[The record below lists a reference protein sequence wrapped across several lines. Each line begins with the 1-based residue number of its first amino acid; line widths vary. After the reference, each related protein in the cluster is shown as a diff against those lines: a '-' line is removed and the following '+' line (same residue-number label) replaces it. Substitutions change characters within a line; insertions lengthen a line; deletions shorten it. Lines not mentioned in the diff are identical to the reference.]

1 MSSWDVTDTGQPVRE
16 VSFTTTEGTWMS
28 VSVSP
33 DGGTIVFDL
42 LGDLYATPASGGD
55 ATLLRGGPAMH
66 RMPVFSPDGE
76 RILHLSDTD
85 GYDNVWSCAADG
97 SDPVQHTYETHDILT
112 EPIWGPD
119 ARGVIAPRI
128 FRAHRKLFSSQIRL
142 YEAGDQQRDGR
153 LLVDVP
159 ASGRDVLEPAL
170 SPDGAWLYYSERLVR
185 PNIYVDANH
194 ANFAIR
200 RRRLADGHTETVVG
214 GFGGAIRAC
223 PSPDGTR
230 LAFLRRVK
238 AKTVL
243 FCLDLRTGEQ
253 RPVYDGLDRDNQAVW
268 ELQGNYYPRFSW
280 FPDSRHVAVWAG
292 GTIQRIDTRTGQ
304 ATPIRFR
311 ATCHHT
317 VTEPVRP
324 HHDLAPASV
333 HARAVRHLACPP
345 KGDGTVFV
353 ALGRLWH
360 TTGDGSAPVPVGDH
374 DRHAGEPAY
383 RPDGDAVAYVEW
395 DDERGSALCLVT
407 PGEWH
412 EPERIATSTGV
423 IRQPAF
429 SPDGRTVAYRIQ
441 PHDVAIGGART
452 RPGVY
457 LLDLDGGEPRYATH
471 ADDAPRFSPDGTRL
485 YAVETDRSGAE
496 PAEVLF
502 SVDLHGRDRRD
513 HARTGDVDTYELRL
527 SPDARWLA
535 FRSRHR
541 YHLVPYRET
550 GHVLSVS
557 PGTRDVQCHQ
567 LADYGGHGLSWSPDG
582 GSVHWSVGPALH
594 SVEVTDAGP
603 GEARV
608 ETVDLTVPA
617 DVPIGTIALVGGT
630 VITMRGKEVI
640 SPGTVLVDGN
650 RITAVGPGDTV
661 EVPPDATVIDC
672 AGKTVMPGLVDG
684 HGHIDGP
691 GGDGVTPQKQAA
703 RHAALAFGVTTNF
716 DPFSTELPNYE
727 SDELTRAGLMTGPR
741 WIGTGTAI
749 HGRDHNHFHM
759 YTPIDSYADADRVV
773 RAKKEYG
780 SLSVKSYKWPAR
792 RHRQMLVKAA
802 REHGVGIVVEGETHF
817 YNNISMILDGHTNL
831 EHNFPVATVYDD
843 VVQLMAASGVSNT
856 PTLVVAFGELFG
868 ENWAYQR
875 TEPWKDPRV
884 RTYIQACLSGYSP
897 LGAPYEAPPH
907 SRAMTTI
914 HVADELYDIGV
925 LAVSRSTKRLDDAG
939 VRINAGSHGQVP
951 GLALHWEMA
960 LLAEGGMSPHQV
972 LRAATLNTAE
982 SLGVGHQ
989 IGSLDEGKLADVIV
1003 LSHNPLADISGS
1015 TSVTMTMVNGRLYDA
1030 YSLEEIAPRHRP
1042 RSRFY
1047 WEIQDTYGIDWS
1059 EAWSGGCCG

>member
-374 DRHAGEPAY
+374 DRHAGEPA
-383 RPDGDAVAYVEW
+383 
-395 DDERGSALCLVT
+395 
-407 PGEWH
+407 
-412 EPERIATSTGV
+412 
-423 IRQPAF
+423 
-429 SPDGRTVAYRIQ
+429 
-441 PHDVAIGGART
+441 
-452 RPGVY
+452 
-457 LLDLDGGEPRYATH
+457 
-471 ADDAPRFSPDGTRL
+471 
-485 YAVETDRSGAE
+485 
-496 PAEVLF
+496 
-502 SVDLHGRDRRD
+502 
-513 HARTGDVDTYELRL
+513 
-527 SPDARWLA
+527 
-535 FRSRHR
+535 
-541 YHLVPYRET
+541 
-550 GHVLSVS
+550 
-557 PGTRDVQCHQ
+557 
-567 LADYGGHGLSWSPDG
+567 
-582 GSVHWSVGPALH
+582 
-594 SVEVTDAGP
+594 
-603 GEARV
+603 
-608 ETVDLTVPA
+608 
-617 DVPIGTIALVGGT
+617 
-630 VITMRGKEVI
+630 
-640 SPGTVLVDGN
+640 
-650 RITAVGPGDTV
+650 
-661 EVPPDATVIDC
+661 
-672 AGKTVMPGLVDG
+672 
-684 HGHIDGP
+684 
-691 GGDGVTPQKQAA
+691 
-703 RHAALAFGVTTNF
+703 
-716 DPFSTELPNYE
+716 
-727 SDELTRAGLMTGPR
+727 
-741 WIGTGTAI
+741 
-749 HGRDHNHFHM
+749 
-759 YTPIDSYADADRVV
+759 
-773 RAKKEYG
+773 
-780 SLSVKSYKWPAR
+780 
-792 RHRQMLVKAA
+792 
-802 REHGVGIVVEGETHF
+802 
-817 YNNISMILDGHTNL
+817 
-831 EHNFPVATVYDD
+831 
-843 VVQLMAASGVSNT
+843 
-856 PTLVVAFGELFG
+856 
-868 ENWAYQR
+868 
-875 TEPWKDPRV
+875 
-884 RTYIQACLSGYSP
+884 
-897 LGAPYEAPPH
+897 
-907 SRAMTTI
+907 
-914 HVADELYDIGV
+914 
-925 LAVSRSTKRLDDAG
+925 
-939 VRINAGSHGQVP
+939 
-951 GLALHWEMA
+951 
-960 LLAEGGMSPHQV
+960 
-972 LRAATLNTAE
+972 
-982 SLGVGHQ
+982 
-989 IGSLDEGKLADVIV
+989 
-1003 LSHNPLADISGS
+1003 
-1015 TSVTMTMVNGRLYDA
+1015 
-1030 YSLEEIAPRHRP
+1030 
-1042 RSRFY
+1042 
-1047 WEIQDTYGIDWS
+1047 
-1059 EAWSGGCCG
+1059 